1 LFSVRDLT
9 EKALDSTWRDVARD
23 STKTT
28 EKPDQ
33 RAAMRNTIEAA
44 LQSSRPAV
52 RGPAEAVAET
62 GRPVL
67 SSVEVPVLS
76 SVEVPLLNTV
86 AVPATADSA
95 EPAPKSA
102 KPPAASGS
110 EGMAADSDRP
120 AADPFVGLLRSEN
133 QEASL
138 ASHAG
143 QRAAAHSPRKEGEPT
158 EKPGA
163 KSPQPTGDMVTLV
176 AEPTQGTPQN
186 EQATQVRGPVSR
198 QPVVTQ
204 VAESIYRAVAT
215 GRTVVRVRLHPRALG
230 SLDINLSLGAG
241 GLTVQIKTV
250 DRAVKNLLEG
260 QLGQLH
266 AALETRGMRLEGL
279 SVVFAQ
285 AGATASGLLTGGN
298 AWHRGSFARQS
309 TPGYSRGKSPESE
322 GSVEI
327 TSGSIEN
334 ELAIDYRA

>member
-1 LFSVRDLT
+1 
-9 EKALDSTWRDVARD
+9 
-23 STKTT
+23 
-28 EKPDQ
+28 
-33 RAAMRNTIEAA
+33 MRNTIEAA
-44 LQSSRPAV
+44 PQSSEPAAK
-52 RGPAEAVAET
+52 GPAKTVVAP

-67 SSVEVPVLS
+67 SSVEAPVLS
-76 SVEVPLLNTV
+76 SVEAL
-86 AVPATADSA
+86 AAADSA

-102 KPPAASGS
+102 KPPAVSDS
-110 EGMAADSDRP
+110 DEMAADSARP
-120 AADPFVGLLRSEN
+120 AADPFVGLLRSAN

-158 EKPGA
+158 EKTGA
-163 KSPQPTGDMVTLV
+163 KSPQPAGDMVTLV

-204 VAESIYRAVAT
+204 VAESIYRAVTT
-215 GRTVVRVRLHPRALG
+215 GRTAVRVRLHPRALG

-241 GLTVQIKTV
+241 GLMVQIKTV
-250 DRAVKNLLEG
+250 DRAAKSLLEG

-279 SVVFAQ
+279 SVVFSQ
-285 AGATASGLLTGGN
+285 AGATGGGLLTGGD
-298 AWHRGSFARQS
+298 AWRHGSFARQS
-309 TPGYSRGKSPESE
+309 TPGYSRRKSPESE